1 MFKPLALAA
10 AVLTAFS
17 VQAYAAD
24 TQLTVYTALEAEQL
38 KSYKQAFEKANPDIE
53 IKWVRDS
60 TCLLYTSDA
69 ADE

>member
-38 KSYKQAFEKANPDIE
+38 KSYKQAFE
-53 IKWVRDS
+53 
-60 TCLLYTSDA
+60 
-69 ADE
+69 